1 MKFLPAETINYLNE
15 RGIKTKRGTTLWR
28 GTSIR
33 ALIDNPIYKGVLRFG
48 EELSEPF
55 ENLRIVDDATY
66 DRCLEL
72 VKGRACKPKAEPTV
86 PVQTD
91 SRSLLTGLLFCG
103 ECGSRLCYNHNT
115 TRRKLADGTTRV
127 YERDLYRCY
136 RKISSRKSCSGPSGY
151 EMPPLNETVESEV
164 RQFFQNLNSVPA
176 DKLVER
182 ACSRNAEVLKVA
194 YQQAVE
200 EAKAR
205 VEADAKNRKTTEA
218 QVEQFLTLAEKYD
231 KVSFEAKHLI
241 IAALVDRVEVNKNY
255 EVKVFFK
262 VSAKQF
268 LGKVVRIA

>member
-1 MKFLPAETINYLNE
+1 MPALNE
-15 RGIKTKRGTTLWR
+15 
-28 GTSIR
+28 
-33 ALIDNPIYKGVLRFG
+33 A
-48 EELSEPF
+48 
-55 ENLRIVDDATY
+55 
-66 DRCLEL
+66 
-72 VKGRACKPKAEPTV
+72 AE
-86 PVQTD
+86 
-91 SRSLLTGLLFCG
+91 S
-103 ECGSRLCYNHNT
+103 
-115 TRRKLADGTTRV
+115 K
-127 YERDLYRCY
+127 
-136 RKISSRKSCSGPSGY
+136 
-151 EMPPLNETVESEV
+151 V

-205 VEADAKNRKTTEA
+205 VEADAKNRKITEA